1 MTSKPNAP
9 TRTRV
14 ATCRFEP
21 AEYATLEA
29 AAAGL
34 GLSVSEA
41 IRRSVT
47 ETALPVPR
55 TPQLDA
61 SAIVELRRIG
71 TNLNQTV
78 QILHRWQEGKAK
90 DKDRERMLGRWE
102 SITRELATAVDTLA
116 RRLR

>member
-1 MTSKPNAP
+1 
-9 TRTRV
+9 
-14 ATCRFEP
+14 
-21 AEYATLEA
+21 
-29 AAAGL
+29 
-34 GLSVSEA
+34 
-41 IRRSVT
+41 
-47 ETALPVPR
+47 
-55 TPQLDA
+55 
-61 SAIVELRRIG
+61 LRRIG